1 MRCVLQMLAAKQC
14 ASGYSG
20 VKADMWA
27 AGVLLFVM
35 LLGAFPFDHAEN
47 LDPNS
52 RQASSEWG
60 CGGGGRLRAWGR
72 VG

>member
-1 MRCVLQMLAAKQC
+1 MHLPFLFLLLVQMLAAKQC

-52 RQASSEWG
+52 RQASSE
-60 CGGGGRLRAWGR
+60 
-72 VG
+72 

>member
-1 MRCVLQMLAAKQC
+1 MLCCVLLHCVVNTHTQMIAAKQC
-14 ASGYSG
+14 SSGYSG

-52 RQASSEWG
+52 RQASSE
-60 CGGGGRLRAWGR
+60 
-72 VG
+72 

>member
-1 MRCVLQMLAAKQC
+1 MIAAKQC
-14 ASGYSG
+14 SSGYSG

-52 RQASSEWG
+52 RQASSE
-60 CGGGGRLRAWGR
+60 
-72 VG
+72 